1 MHVLHLETGMHLY
14 GGALQVY
21 YLLEG
26 MKQANCRNT
35 LVCPQGSEIALRV
48 GGSAKVHQLPMAGEV
63 DPRFLFGV
71 WSIIR
76 SERPDIVHLHS
87 RRGADT
93 WGLLAARTAK
103 RRVVLTRRVDNP
115 EFSPIARLKYGL
127 CDRVVTISEGIREV
141 LLSEGVPS
149 ERLSVISS
157 AVDSSLY
164 DRPCD
169 RTWFCKEFGFDSGD
183 RVVGTIAQLIPRK
196 GHRYLI
202 EAAPAILKTFPHTR
216 FLFLGRGPLKEEI
229 KGLCRAQGVQDRF
242 QFAGFRD
249 DLPRLLSCLDVVV
262 HPATLEG
269 LGVSLLQA
277 AAAGV
282 PIIGTRVGG
291 IPEIV
296 CHGVNGYL
304 VDPGDSE
311 GIALWVL
318 KLLENPEECKRLGQA
333 GQEIVHS
340 RFSIERMVA
349 GYLRIYAGLCSRG
362 KGAAFLQS
370 GLPG

>member
-21 YLLEG
+21 HLLQG
-26 MKQANCRNT
+26 MREANCRNT
-35 LVCPQGSEIALRV
+35 LVCPQGSEIATRAGRSV
-48 GGSAKVHQLPMAGEV
+48 TVHELPMGGEF
-63 DPRFLFGV
+63 DPRLLFGV
-71 WSIIR
+71 WSVIR
-76 SERPDIVHLHS
+76 SELPDIVHLHS
-87 RRGADT
+87 RRGSDT
-93 WGLLAARTAK
+93 WGLLAARSAK

-115 EFSPIARLKYGL
+115 EFPPIARLKYRL

-141 LLSEGVPS
+141 LLSQGVPS
-149 ERLSVISS
+149 ERITVISS
-157 AVDSSLY
+157 AVDSILY

-202 EAAPAILKTFPHTR
+202 EAAPAILKIFPNTR
-216 FLFLGRGPLKEEI
+216 FLFLGQGPLKGKL
-229 KGLCRAQGVQDRF
+229 KGLCRAHGVQDHF
-242 QFAGFRD
+242 QFAGFRE
-249 DLPRLLSCLDVVV
+249 DLPCLLPCLDVVV

-282 PIIGTRVGG
+282 PIIGARVGG

-296 CHGVNGYL
+296 HHGVNGYL

-311 GIALWVL
+311 AIALSLLKVL
-318 KLLENPEECKRLGQA
+318 EDPEEGKRLGKA
-333 GQEIVHS
+333 GQEIVRS
-340 RFSIERMVA
+340 RFSIEKMVTE
-349 GYLRIYAGLCSRG
+349 YLHIYEGLC
-362 KGAAFLQS
+362 
-370 GLPG
+370 P